1 MTSIIQIKISNLFF
15 LTDFQSKPSTS
26 KAGQKSGRMRKVKKS
41 RKVPVKQVTWY
52 ETDTEREFEIDQI
65 PNSSEDKNESN
76 TDADEGN
83 TFTLTNLV

>member
-1 MTSIIQIKISNLFF
+1 
-15 LTDFQSKPSTS
+15 
-26 KAGQKSGRMRKVKKS
+26 MRKVKKS
-41 RKVPVKQVTWY
+41 KKVPVKQVTWY
-52 ETDTEREFEIDQI
+52 ETDTEQEFEIDQI